1 MQNREEPAKSSLFIL
16 QLHGAVA
23 LRNPVGVVAP
33 ALPTVANA
41 ADHSLGPDP
50 AAKCGALSGAG
61 AGATKVDTACSCRGD
76 SIDRCRWWADPRQS
90 HQSGDSQALP
100 RAWPY

>member
-33 ALPTVANA
+33 ALPTVA
-41 ADHSLGPDP
+41 
-50 AAKCGALSGAG
+50 
-61 AGATKVDTACSCRGD
+61 
-76 SIDRCRWWADPRQS
+76 
-90 HQSGDSQALP
+90 
-100 RAWPY
+100 